1 MVEHPGY
8 LKKVSNH
15 SEAGRGKKW
24 KFELK
29 ELLTILKLAR
39 DLQQVLS
46 SQEPLTPWHLHSTF
60 MFRSSSC
67 KKIGLVFLSEVLD
80 YSLSP
85 CRYYAFVSWL
95 FHRVMLV
102 WVWKRSFCPDPP
114 PSPYYCGCRQI
125 MESTFHIFC
134 LWHPHFD
141 VPMFQSRAKKES
153 AESWSKL
160 HKILLFQLSPVL
172 QSCASIFYFLWKT
185 L

>member
-1 MVEHPGY
+1 MSWKSFSPFWSWRGTSSRSWAHRSRSPRGTCTPPSCSAQAAA
-8 LKKVSNH
+8 KKDWISF
-15 SEAGRGKKW
+15 SLW
-24 KFELK
+24 
-29 ELLTILKLAR
+29 
-39 DLQQVLS
+39 S
-46 SQEPLTPWHLHSTF
+46 
-60 MFRSSSC
+60 FR
-67 KKIGLVFLSEVLD
+67 LFFHFF
-80 YSLSP
+80 SLSP
-85 CRYYAFVSWL
+85 YRRYAVVSWL